1 MQNDGFQNQQSG
13 IVYTIFDRLLS
24 ENKYL
29 KDTIKVTQEKKV
41 WRAKIEIYL
50 FLELVI
56 CILLMI
62 T

>member
-41 WRAKIEIYL
+41 
-50 FLELVI
+50 
-56 CILLMI
+56 
-62 T
+62 